1 MEAADELV
9 SHLSGGSRVI
19 VIAEKDV
26 DMRPQS
32 GDNKLFL
39 LKIAEGSLASGG
51 RGGGF
56 GERRVVEVMFFERKD
71 GTWSRPFRA
80 DDEASVA
87 NFEVPYHVSRLPLT
101 LLDGAESM
109 GYGVV
114 EPDLVRE
121 MVRKAGMSSS
131 A

>member
-26 DMRPQS
+26 DLRPQA
-32 GDNKLFL
+32 GDNRLFL

-56 GERRVVEVMFFERKD
+56 GERRVVEVLFFERKNSA
-71 GTWSRPFRA
+71 WSRLFRT
-80 DDEASVA
+80 DDEASMV
-87 NFEVPYHVSRLPLT
+87 NFEVPYYVSRLPLT
-101 LLDGAESM
+101 LIDGTESM

-114 EPDLVRE
+114 EAELVLE
-121 MVRKAGMSSS
+121 FVRKAGIPSS

>member
-1 MEAADELV
+1 MEAADELA
-9 SHLSGGSRVI
+9 SILSSGSRVI

-26 DMRPQS
+26 DLRPHS

-39 LKIAEGSLASGG
+39 LKIVEGSLASGG

-71 GTWSRPFRA
+71 GTWSSPFRT
-80 DDEASVA
+80 DNETSVA

-121 MVRKAGMSSS
+121 MVRKAGISSS

>member
-1 MEAADELV
+1 MEGVDELV

-26 DMRPQS
+26 DLRPQS
-32 GDNKLFL
+32 GDNRLFL

-56 GERRVVEVMFFERKD
+56 GERRVAEVLCFERKN
-71 GTWSRPFRA
+71 GAWSRLFRT
-80 DDEASVA
+80 DDEVNLATY
-87 NFEVPYHVSRLPLT
+87 EVPYYVSRLPLT
-101 LLDGAESM
+101 LLDGTESM

-121 MVRKAGMSSS
+121 LARKAGIPSS

>member
-1 MEAADELV
+1 MEGVDELV
-9 SHLSGGSRVI
+9 SYLSGGSRVI

-26 DMRPQS
+26 DLRPQS
-32 GDNKLFL
+32 GDNRLFL

-56 GERRVVEVMFFERKD
+56 GERRVAEVLFFERKN
-71 GTWSRPFRA
+71 GAWSRLFRT
-80 DDEASVA
+80 DDEASLA
-87 NFEVPYHVSRLPLT
+87 TFEVPYYVSRLPLT

-121 MVRKAGMSSS
+121 LARKAGIPSS

>member
-1 MEAADELV
+1 MEGVDELV

-26 DMRPQS
+26 DLRPES
-32 GDNKLFL
+32 GDNRLFL
-39 LKIAEGSLASGG
+39 LKVAEGSLASGG

-56 GERRVVEVMFFERKD
+56 GERRVVEVLFFERKN
-71 GTWSRPFRA
+71 GAWSTLFRT
-80 DDEASVA
+80 DDEGRLAA
-87 NFEVPYHVSRLPLT
+87 FEVPYYVSRLPLT
-101 LLDGAESM
+101 LLDGTESM

-121 MVRKAGMSSS
+121 FARKAGIPSS

>member
-1 MEAADELV
+1 MEAADELA

-26 DMRPQS
+26 DLRPQS

-56 GERRVVEVMFFERKD
+56 GERRVVEVLFFERRN
-71 GTWSRPFRA
+71 GTWSRLFRT
-80 DDEASVA
+80 DDEAGAA
-87 NFEVPYHVSRLPLT
+87 NFEVPYYVSRLPLT
-101 LLDGAESM
+101 LPDGSESM

-114 EPDLVRE
+114 EPDLVHE
-121 MVRKAGMSSS
+121 LVGKAGIPSS